1 MITSAILNLIYRAVA
16 FLINKLPSITSNSG
30 IGASVATASRYISG
44 VYSFLPVIT
53 ITLLA
58 IIAFDI
64 IFESSYL
71 LYKVIYWV
79 IRRFPTQS

>member
-1 MITSAILNLIYRAVA
+1 MITSAILNAVFGA
-16 FLINKLPSITSNSG
+16 INFFLTKLPDVATNSG
-30 IGASVATASRYISG
+30 IGSAIAKGSEYVSG
-44 VYSFLPVIT
+44 VYAFIPYISTT
-53 ITLLA
+53 ILA

-71 LYKVIYWV
+71 LFKVIYWV